1 MGGELLRFYLLM
13 KLNVNSKWEQK
24 KRTKTLNWFLKG
36 IYIHSI
42 LKKKKKEKRKVVS
55 ISSPSRNEMI
65 SARRE
70 PRPNCFIQKKR
81 RPSVESNNTN

>member
-42 LKKKKKEKRKVVS
+42 LKKKKK
-55 ISSPSRNEMI
+55 
-65 SARRE
+65 
-70 PRPNCFIQKKR
+70 
-81 RPSVESNNTN
+81 